1 MWPVDFHCK
10 EQVMQILY
18 GFFLLAFVGFRTI
31 EWLVVWRSW
40 DVIVQYFILYYYR
53 HVMFLYRTCEP
64 QIVSIFVFTMNE

>member
-18 GFFLLAFVGFRTI
+18 GFFLLACVGFSTI
-31 EWLVVWRSW
+31 EWPVVWRS
-40 DVIVQYFILYYYR
+40 YFILYYYR